1 MGVNPFWQEDFF
13 LTLQNICHQ
22 AEIVDKIP
30 FSIVDTPKVAINL
43 ISLNQNCNSAQLIAL
58 QELYQTNGKQLV
70 HLWEDI
76 WLTRRE
82 QVLSRLKSFL
92 DLNDR
97 VHGRKT
103 KITNVDTF
111 ESKRF
116 LEENHLQGY
125 INAKL
130 HYGLYY
136 QSELVA
142 LASFSAARPMKSK
155 GSNYNSAELVRFA
168 SKTGLTVVGG
178 LGKLVKHFLQN
189 NSVND
194 LMTYADRDWS
204 LGKGYDKM
212 GFELSKTMAPILFY
226 FDSKTKHRYLPNKI
240 PPKDIIA
247 FESQNLLTLDD
258 FLKNNGYFKVFNT
271 GNLKYFYY
279 T

>member
-22 AEIVDKIP
+22 AEIVDTIPCNIVETEKI
-30 FSIVDTPKVAINL
+30 AINL
-43 ISLNQNCNSAQLIAL
+43 ISLDHQLNSAQLIAL
-58 QELYQTNGKQLV
+58 QESYQTNGKQLV

-92 DLNDR
+92 DLNNR

-103 KITNVDTF
+103 KIAGVNVADT
-111 ESKRF
+111 KRF
-116 LEENHLQGY
+116 LTENHLQGY
-125 INAKL
+125 VNAKF
-130 HYGLYY
+130 HYGLYNDS
-136 QSELVA
+136 QLIA
-142 LASFSAARPMKSK
+142 LASFSGARPMKSK
-155 GSNYNSAELVRFA
+155 GENYRSAELVRFA
-168 SKTGLTVVGG
+168 SKAGITVVGG
-178 LGKLVKHFLQN
+178 LGKLIKHFLGDN
-189 NSVND
+189 PVHD

-212 GFELSKTMAPILFY
+212 GFEHSETISPILFY
-226 FDSKTKHRYLPNKI
+226 FDPKTERRYLPNKL
-240 PPKDIIA
+240 PTTATVA
-247 FESQNLLTLDD
+247 FESQNSLTLDE
-258 FLKNNGYFKVFNT
+258 FLKANGYFQVFNT